1 MRTGSV
7 LGMLVTVFA
16 AGCVDSG
23 GPPDERRATLT
34 QDVLEFH
41 CLNHTS
47 IHVVTCSGSIS
58 LFPITIT
65 IDSLRVL
72 SDNELSLLND
82 DLNDVAILDGS
93 ILDHNQILEDVE
105 AAVADTFLDEL
116 HLVVTTAEI
125 AVCTVV
131 AGTQICR

>member
-1 MRTGSV
+1 MRTGSMIAIFV
-7 LGMLVTVFA
+7 ALCAG
-16 AGCVDSG
+16 GCVAGS
-23 GPPDERRATLT
+23 PAEERRATAT
-34 QDVLEFH
+34 QDVLAFH

-58 LFPITIT
+58 LFPITVE

-72 SDNELSLLND
+72 SDNEVSLLND

-93 ILDHNQILEDVE
+93 ILDHNEVLEDVE
-105 AAVADTFLDEL
+105 ARVAETFLEQF
-116 HLVVTTAEI
+116 HVAVTTAEI

-131 AGTQICR
+131 AGPQICR

>member
-1 MRTGSV
+1 MRIGSV
-7 LGMLVTVFA
+7 IAVLVMLFLV
-16 AGCVDSG
+16 GCVETERST
-23 GPPDERRATLT
+23 PERRETVM
-34 QDVLEFH
+34 QDVRNFH

-72 SDNELSLLND
+72 SDNELDILDD
-82 DLNDVAILDGS
+82 DLNDVSVLDGS
-93 ILDHNQILEDVE
+93 VLDGNQVLNDVE
-105 AAVADTFLDEL
+105 AQVADTFLDKF
-116 HLVVTTAEI
+116 HLVVTAAEI

-131 AGTQICR
+131 AGNQTCD

>member
-1 MRTGSV
+1 MIAIFVALCAG
-7 LGMLVTVFA
+7 
-16 AGCVDSG
+16 GCVAGS
-23 GPPDERRATLT
+23 PAEERRATAT
-34 QDVLEFH
+34 QDVLAFH

-72 SDNELSLLND
+72 SDNEISLLND
-82 DLNDVAILDGS
+82 DLNDVSILDGS
-93 ILDHNQILEDVE
+93 ILDDNQVLNDVE
-105 AAVADTFLDEL
+105 ATVADTFLDKF

-131 AGTQICR
+131 AGAQSCR

>member
-1 MRTGSV
+1 MRIGSV
-7 LGMLVTVFA
+7 IAMLVALFA
-16 AGCVDSG
+16 GGCVAG
-23 GPPDERRATLT
+23 GSADERRATAT
-34 QDVLEFH
+34 QDVLDFH

-72 SDNELSLLND
+72 SDNEVSLLND
-82 DLNDVAILDGS
+82 DLNDVSVLDGS
-93 ILDHNQILEDVE
+93 ILDHNEILEDVE
-105 AAVADTFLDEL
+105 AAVADTFLDPF
-116 HLVVTTAEI
+116 HLVVATTEI

>member
-1 MRTGSV
+1 MRTRSV
-7 LGMLVTVFA
+7 IAMFVTLFA
-16 AGCVDSG
+16 GGCVDTG
-23 GPPDERRATLT
+23 TPPEDPPATVT
-34 QDVLEFH
+34 QDVLDFH
-41 CLNHTS
+41 CLDHTS

-58 LFPITIT
+58 LFPVTIT

-72 SDNELSLLND
+72 SDNEVSLLND
-82 DLNDVAILDGS
+82 DLNDVSVLDGD

-105 AAVADTFLDEL
+105 ATVADTFLDRF

-125 AVCTVV
+125 AVCTVA

>member
-7 LGMLVTVFA
+7 IAMLSTLF
-16 AGCVDSG
+16 AGCADSG
-23 GPPDERRATLT
+23 SAAEERATVS
-34 QDVLEFH
+34 QEVLAFH

-72 SDNELSLLND
+72 SDNEVSLLND
-82 DLNDVAILDGS
+82 ELNDVSVLDGS
-93 ILDHNQILEDVE
+93 ILDHNEILDDVE
-105 AAVADTFLDEL
+105 AAVADTFLDQF

-131 AGTQICR
+131 AGTQICH

>member
-7 LGMLVTVFA
+7 IAMFVTLFA
-16 AGCVDSG
+16 GGCVDTGS
-23 GPPDERRATLT
+23 PREEPRATVT
-34 QDVLEFH
+34 QDVLAFH

-47 IHVVTCSGSIS
+47 IHVVSCSGSIS

-72 SDNELSLLND
+72 SDNEVSLLND
-82 DLNDVAILDGS
+82 DLNDVSILDGS

-105 AAVADTFLDEL
+105 ATVADTFLDRF
-116 HLVVTTAEI
+116 HLVVTTTEI